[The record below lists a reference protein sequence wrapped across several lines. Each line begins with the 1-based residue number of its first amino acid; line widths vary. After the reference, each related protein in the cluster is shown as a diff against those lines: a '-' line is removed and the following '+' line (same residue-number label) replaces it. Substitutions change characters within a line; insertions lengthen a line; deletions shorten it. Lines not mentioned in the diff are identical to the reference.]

1 MARRRLSH
9 RRRGLSH
16 RRRGRPRLAL
26 LLAAS
31 CALTAACG
39 GERPPL
45 VVGSKNFTEQS
56 ILGELVAGWIERTT
70 TIPVRRRLH
79 LGGTFIAHQALIGGQ
94 IDLYVEYTGTAL
106 TAILEHPPVADPDS
120 VRRAVAA
127 EYDRRWSLQWTPPL
141 GFENTFAILVR
152 RSTADSLGL
161 RTISD
166 AAPHAPGW
174 RPGFGYEFTERKD
187 GLRGL
192 ARTYGLRFGRDPRL
206 MDLGLL
212 YRALASEQVDLVA
225 GNSTDGQIAALNLIM
240 LEDDLHYFPP
250 YEAAPVVRKD
260 ALEAYPQLGPALR
273 ELAGRIDTREMRALN
288 RAVDVDGR
296 DFREVVRSWIDSELG
311 RTSAGYPTR
320 SGRTSAGQTGVL
332 WAALGLVCSL
342 ASRR

>member
-106 TAILEHPPVADPDS
+106 TAILEHPPVADRDS

-166 AAPHAPGW
+166 AAPHVPGW

-296 DFREVVRSWIDSELG
+296 DFREVVRDWIDSEL
-311 RTSAGYPTR
+311 
-320 SGRTSAGQTGVL
+320 GRTSAGQTGVL

>member
-1 MARRRLSH
+1 MA
-9 RRRGLSH
+9 RRGLSHGRRGPQLGRCFH

-296 DFREVVRSWIDSELG
+296 DFREVVRDWIDSEL
-311 RTSAGYPTR
+311 
-320 SGRTSAGQTGVL
+320 GRTSAGQTGVL
-332 WAALGLVCSL
+332 WAALGLVYSL
-342 ASRR
+342 TSRR

>member
-1 MARRRLSH
+1 MA
-9 RRRGLSH
+9 RRGLSH
-16 RRRGRPRLAL
+16 GRRGPQLGRCFHRRRGRSRLAL

-106 TAILEHPPVADPDS
+106 TAILEHPPVADRDS

-174 RPGFGYEFTERKD
+174 RPGFGYEFTERED

-296 DFREVVRSWIDSELG
+296 DFREVVRDWIDSELG

-332 WAALGLVCSL
+332 WAALGLVCS
-342 ASRR
+342 

>member
-9 RRRGLSH
+9 GRRGRQLGRCFH

-106 TAILEHPPVADPDS
+106 TAILEHPPVADRDS

-296 DFREVVRSWIDSELG
+296 DFRAVVRDWIDSELG

-332 WAALGLVCSL
+332 WAALGLVCS
-342 ASRR
+342 